1 MKHFWATA
9 ILLLLAFQNLHAA
22 EKHGDHFRAALN
34 GFIEE
39 ALQKNPEL
47 LEANNKISVFKEI
60 PPQVGSLDDPML
72 QFGLMNVPVDSFSFS
87 SQAMTQKQLTVT
99 QKFPYPGKLGLKVQ
113 AADEDVKIAG
123 QNLADLK
130 LKIIREVKVAFLE
143 YCFLKAAIESTKRNK
158 ILLEQF
164 ITIAESKYS
173 VGKGIQQDVLKAQVE
188 RSKIIDDLIELNERK
203 EIEKGNLNSLMDRP
217 PQNPLDIPHGLVRTK
232 MRFSVLQLQVM
243 AEENRPFLKGLR
255 SSIEKHKIKKR
266 LAEKEYYPDFNVGFR
281 YGQRQDSL
289 VMDHPD
295 FVSAFVGV
303 NIPIWHKTKQSR
315 KVNEEAFKIE
325 VAREAYN
332 KGKNRVNL
340 QIKTLMDKMLKS
352 LKLIQLIRKGIIP
365 QAKQSLESALAGY
378 TVDKVDFLTLLDNQ
392 VTLLNWEI
400 KEHRELTNYEQN
412 LARLE
417 NVVGQRIY

>member
-1 MKHFWATA
+1 MKYLWVTA
-9 ILLLLAFQNLHAA
+9 FLLLLVFQDLHAE
-22 EKHGDHFRAALN
+22 EKHGNDFRAALN

-39 ALQKNPEL
+39 ALQKNPIL
-47 LEANNKISVFKEI
+47 LEANNKIKVFKEI

-72 QFGLMNVPVDSFSFS
+72 QLGLMNIPVDSFSFS

-113 AADEDVKIAG
+113 AANEDVKIAG
-123 QNLADLK
+123 ENLADLK
-130 LKIIREVKVAFLE
+130 LKIIKDVKISFLE
-143 YCFLKAAIESTKRNK
+143 YCFLKAATETTQRNK
-158 ILLEQF
+158 TLLEQF

-188 RSKIIDDLIELNERK
+188 RSKIMDRLIELK
-203 EIEKGNLNSLMDRP
+203 EKMDIEMGKLNNLMDRH
-217 PQNPLDIPHGLVRTK
+217 PQTPLNIPHGLRQTK
-232 MRFSVLQLQVM
+232 IFLSMEKLQSI

-255 SSIEKHKIKKR
+255 ASIEKYKIKKQ

-289 VMDHPD
+289 IMEHPD
-295 FVSAFVGV
+295 FVSAFVGI
-303 NIPIWHKTKQSR
+303 NIPLWYETKQSR
-315 KVNEEAFKIE
+315 KVNEEFFKIE
-325 VAREAYN
+325 VAREAYH
-332 KGKNRVNL
+332 KGKNRINL
-340 QIKTLMDKMLKS
+340 QIKTLLDQMQKS
-352 LKLIQLIRKGIIP
+352 SKLVQLIRKGIIP

-400 KEHRELTNYEQN
+400 KDHRELTNYEQN

-417 NVVGQRIY
+417 NVIGQRIY